1 MIKYFHYV
9 MKGVENK
16 MKTIVKFLKSYRKLT
31 KRALNSSILVAQ
43 PRQF

>member
-1 MIKYFHYV
+1 
-9 MKGVENK
+9 MKGVENN
-16 MKTIVKFLKSYRKLT
+16 MKTIMKFLKSYHKIA